1 MTQIL
6 REIFPSKKVRS
17 KYVDI
22 KGLNYYETA
31 LDKYKKIDSDPYTE
45 FGASYIDVYQC
56 GYMGTQTTCV
66 DIAWYINLDKRYKNV
81 TVSGL
86 IIEVYNLLGSGVDYE
101 IYVAGALAKSGHYDS
116 VERDVNPV
124 DYVAN
129 YSDAFQIEV
138 KIRYFVTKS
147 GYAKLTRG
155 SILIASLKIRIYYT
169 DDDPI
174 YDSASGYYI
183 YTVDINVPTYE
194 FTNDP
199 RKVFIMDTDIK
210 DELKM
215 LADWDFNSEISFET
229 GYDPDSATD
238 PSVVKYEIYNADG
251 RLISSGNASY
261 SKTYSTYPVY
271 IDDKSYATASGL
283 SYSPKYTLKVYMK
296 KKMALGFVKIKI
308 GFTWGAIV
316 FVYNGRKA
324 IIQADLT
331 DYDDIYLCRDKEL
344 SKCYNLGEYDWYYG
358 YGTYGYGT
366 TTVII
371 DGKKNVGY
379 YFECAFDWSRAWRL
393 FNILIFD

>member
-1 MTQIL
+1 MTQVL

-17 KYVDI
+17 KYVDV
-22 KGLNYYETA
+22 KGLKYYETT
-31 LDKYKKIDSDPYTE
+31 LDRYKKIDSDPYTE
-45 FGASYIDVYQC
+45 FGASYVDVYQC
-56 GYMGTQTTCV
+56 GYMETETTCV
-66 DIAWYINLDKRYKNV
+66 DIGWYINLDKTYKNV

-86 IIEVYNLLGSGVDYE
+86 IIEVYNLVGSGVDYM

-129 YSDAFQIEV
+129 YSNAFQIEV

-147 GYAKLTRG
+147 GYARLTRD
-155 SILIASLKIRIYYT
+155 SITIASLKIRIYYT
-169 DDDPI
+169 DDDPT
-174 YDSASGYYI
+174 YDPSGYYI

-199 RKVFIMDTDIK
+199 KKVFDMDTDIK

-215 LADWDFNSEISFET
+215 LADWDYTSEISFET
-229 GYDPDSATD
+229 GYDPDSATN

-251 RLISSGNASY
+251 RLIRSGNASY
-261 SKTYSTYPVY
+261 SKTYSVYPVS

-283 SYSPKYTLKVYMK
+283 DYSTRYTLKVYMK

-308 GFTWGAIV
+308 GFTWGAII
-316 FVYNGRKA
+316 FVYNGKKA
-324 IIQADLT
+324 IIQAKIT
-331 DYDDIYLCRDKEL
+331 GVDDIYVCRDKEL
-344 SKCYNLGEYDWYYG
+344 SKCYNLNEYDWWYW
-358 YGTYGYGT
+358 YGT

-371 DGKKNVGY
+371 DGKKNLGY
-379 YFECAFDWSRAWRL
+379 YFECAFGWWSAWRL